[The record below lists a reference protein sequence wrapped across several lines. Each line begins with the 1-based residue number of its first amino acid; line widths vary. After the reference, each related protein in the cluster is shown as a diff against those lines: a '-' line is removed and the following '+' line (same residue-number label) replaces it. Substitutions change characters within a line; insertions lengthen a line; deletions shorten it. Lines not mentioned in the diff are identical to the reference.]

1 MKETKRILV
10 ATDFSPASNAAL
22 RTALQTAR
30 QTDAELLIAHVL
42 EVPVLMSEGYV
53 LTRMYDEIAEAVR
66 NQASRRMKRMLGL
79 ARRAGVR
86 ARGLLLRGS
95 PHVAIARAARTH
107 DAGQIVVGTHGRT
120 GLSRLLLGSVAARII
135 ATSSRPTLVV
145 PASTRSRRAA

>member
-30 QTDAELLIAHVL
+30 ETDAELLIAHVL

-53 LTRMYDEIAEAVR
+53 LPRMYDEIAEAVR

-95 PHVAIARAARTH
+95 PHVAM
-107 DAGQIVVGTHGRT
+107 
-120 GLSRLLLGSVAARII
+120 
-135 ATSSRPTLVV
+135 
-145 PASTRSRRAA
+145 ASLRRALILGIRDLLCP